1 MEENTFVINVGRQ
14 LGSGGKEIGLRLAD
28 MFGIQC
34 YDKELLVRAAK
45 ESGIDAD
52 NFVNSDERKKGFRS
66 FFSNFIP
73 LIGSGDFYGNPISEE
88 TLFRIQ
94 SETIKKIAKEHSC
107 IFIGRCADYVLRH
120 KQRVANIFISADKE
134 DRIQRLC
141 AKHDI
146 NRQAA
151 EKLVSQGDAQRSE
164 FYNFYS
170 DGIWGAAATYPLCI
184 NSSVMGIEGTTM
196 FVAEFI
202 EKKLGVS
209 PVKAISED

>member
-120 KQRVANIFISADKE
+120 KQRVANILYLPTRKTAYSAF
-134 DRIQRLC
+134 
-141 AKHDI
+141 
-146 NRQAA
+146 
-151 EKLVSQGDAQRSE
+151 AQSM
-164 FYNFYS
+164 
-170 DGIWGAAATYPLCI
+170 T
-184 NSSVMGIEGTTM
+184 
-196 FVAEFI
+196 
-202 EKKLGVS
+202 
-209 PVKAISED
+209 

>member
-94 SETIKKIAKEHSC
+94 SETIKKIAK
-107 IFIGRCADYVLRH
+107 
-120 KQRVANIFISADKE
+120 
-134 DRIQRLC
+134 
-141 AKHDI
+141 
-146 NRQAA
+146 
-151 EKLVSQGDAQRSE
+151 
-164 FYNFYS
+164 
-170 DGIWGAAATYPLCI
+170 
-184 NSSVMGIEGTTM
+184 
-196 FVAEFI
+196 
-202 EKKLGVS
+202 
-209 PVKAISED
+209 